1 MSRWPFVSLGI
12 VVLIACAEA
21 GRGHGDRGGKPEL
34 RADLTVEGVADLRL
48 SGTLRC
54 GAGDRRA
61 TGSLAGRAAGLCRH
75 LATSPDGFDSI
86 GDADRGCTQVYGG
99 PEHARIRGSLNGQ
112 RVDVQVRRRDG
123 CEIADWKRLEWL
135 LGAPAE
141 HAPGLR

>member
-1 MSRWPFVSLGI
+1 M
-12 VVLIACAEA
+12 IASTEP

-34 RADLTVEGVADLRL
+34 RADLTVEGVAELRF

-54 GAGDRRA
+54 DARDGRA

-75 LATSPDGFDSI
+75 VSTSPDVFDGI
-86 GDADRGCTQVYGG
+86 GDADRGCTAEYGG
-99 PEHARIRGSLNGQ
+99 PEHAHIRGSLNGQ
-112 RVDVQVRRRDG
+112 RVDVQVRRRNG

-135 LGAPAE
+135 LGAPVE